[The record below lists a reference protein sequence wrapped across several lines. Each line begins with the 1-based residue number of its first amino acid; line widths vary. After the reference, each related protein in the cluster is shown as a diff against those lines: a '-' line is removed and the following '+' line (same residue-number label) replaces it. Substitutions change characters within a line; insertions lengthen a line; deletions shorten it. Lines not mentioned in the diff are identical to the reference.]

1 MLYYG
6 SVSTLHA
13 LGGWK
18 NSRLCLAGARCPP
31 IGPEYYEGTE
41 SPPARHRRD
50 WLNVSSG
57 LRVVTCEGRPPP
69 ERRMLSRPPLGL
81 RGEPPR
87 LLGPPVV
94 ALHEV
99 HPGSAAGP
107 AKVLALRRL

>member
-87 LLGPPVV
+87 LRGEPPR
-94 ALHEV
+94 
-99 HPGSAAGP
+99 
-107 AKVLALRRL
+107 LRGEPPRLRGAP